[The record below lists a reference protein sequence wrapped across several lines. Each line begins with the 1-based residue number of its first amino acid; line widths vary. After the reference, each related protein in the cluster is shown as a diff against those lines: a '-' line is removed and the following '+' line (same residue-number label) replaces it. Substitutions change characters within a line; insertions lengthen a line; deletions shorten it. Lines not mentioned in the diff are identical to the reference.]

1 MKQVILYGLM
11 LLALLSCKQEV
22 IINIEDKP
30 SVLVVDADLNTDS
43 FICVN
48 LSRTQNITDNSG
60 KKLIDDAVI
69 EVFDKDTGIVDVL
82 MPYSNG
88 IYKST
93 VTKPMAG
100 KQYLFKV
107 FQNNR
112 VYWVNERMPDSMA
125 CVIQDT
131 ARIVFQGKNNFF
143 QLQLRLD
150 DPLAQKNY
158 YGIKVRRYYNQINGT
173 DTQLQVEW
181 ARLETVDLILT
192 EDPQTRFSNK
202 HLLFKDAYFNGSKQ
216 YLKFG
221 VADLFTTAD
230 QQTTA
235 LELFVSSY
243 SENAYNYYSS
253 VNEHLFYQND
263 PFSQPA
269 IVRGNVSNGA
279 YGAIVGQF
287 QQRYLIRFN

>member
-1 MKQVILYGLM
+1 MKQAILYGM
-11 LLALLSCKQEV
+11 LLMSLISCKQEI

-43 FICVN
+43 FISVL
-48 LSRTQNITDNSG
+48 LSHTQNITDNSG
-60 KKLIDDAVI
+60 QKFIDDAVI
-69 EVFDKDTGIVDVL
+69 EVFDKDTGIIDVL
-82 MPYSNG
+82 MHVSDG
-88 IYKST
+88 VYKSS
-93 VTKPMAG
+93 VNKPQAG

-107 FQNNR
+107 FHNNKS
-112 VYWVNERMPDSMA
+112 YWVNERMPDSMD

-131 ARIVFQGKNNFF
+131 ARIVFQGKRNFF

-150 DPLAQKNY
+150 DPLTQKNF

-173 DTQLQVEW
+173 DTQMLVEW

-202 HLLFKDAYFNGSKQ
+202 HLLFKDAYFNGSRQ

-221 VADLFTTAD
+221 VADLFTTAS

-243 SENAYNYYSS
+243 SDNAYNYYSS

-269 IVRGNVSNGA
+269 IVRGNVSGA

-287 QQRYLIRFN
+287 QQRYLIRFK

>member
-1 MKQVILYGLM
+1 M
-11 LLALLSCKQEV
+11 SCKQEI
-22 IINIEDKP
+22 IINIDDKP

-43 FICVN
+43 LISVV

-60 KKLIDDAVI
+60 QKWVDDAVI

-82 MPYSNG
+82 MHVSNG
-88 IYKST
+88 VYQSS
-93 VTKPMAG
+93 VNKPQAG
-100 KQYLFKV
+100 KRYLFKV
-107 FQNNR
+107 VHNNKSF
-112 VYWVNERMPDSMA
+112 WVNERMPDSMA

-131 ARIVFQGKNNFF
+131 ARIVFQGKKNFF

-150 DPLAQKNY
+150 DPLAQKNF

-173 DTQLQVEW
+173 DTQMLVEW

-202 HLLFKDAYFNGSKQ
+202 HLLFKDAYFNGSRQ

-221 VADLFTTAD
+221 VADLFTTAS

-243 SENAYNYYSS
+243 SDNAYNYYSS

-269 IVRGNVSNGA
+269 IVRGNVSGA

>member
-1 MKQVILYGLM
+1 MKQAILYGI
-11 LLALLSCKQEV
+11 LLLSLISCKQEI

-43 FICVN
+43 LICVV

-60 KKLIDDAVI
+60 QKFIDDAVI

-82 MPYSNG
+82 MHVKNG
-88 IYKST
+88 VYKSS
-93 VTKPMAG
+93 VSKPQAG

-107 FQNNR
+107 LHNNKS
-112 VYWVNERMPDSMA
+112 YWVNERMPDSMA

-131 ARIVFQGKNNFF
+131 ARIVFQGKRNFF

-150 DPLAQKNY
+150 DPLAQKNF

-173 DTQLQVEW
+173 DTQMLVEW

-202 HLLFKDAYFNGSKQ
+202 HLLFKDVYFNGSRQ

-221 VADLFTTAD
+221 VADLFTTAS

-243 SENAYNYYSS
+243 SDNAYNYYSS

-269 IVRGNVSNGA
+269 IVRGNVNGA